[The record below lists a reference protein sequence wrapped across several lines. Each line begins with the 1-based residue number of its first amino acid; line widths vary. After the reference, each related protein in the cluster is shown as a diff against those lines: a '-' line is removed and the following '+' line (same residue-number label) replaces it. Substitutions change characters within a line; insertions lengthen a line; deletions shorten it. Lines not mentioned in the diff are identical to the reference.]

1 MKMTPEQRA
10 FFEYGKVQ
18 GVVEDTEIEINLA
31 SPKGGMP
38 PITFN
43 KEFSLKEGKK
53 LAEKKQEIC
62 LGWAIPYR
70 KRRCVNRLHRKTR
83 SCDPPCDLCFRNVK
97 GGLFDCS
104 DREGKEEYG
113 DFWEPETGKEE

>member
-1 MKMTPEQRA
+1 MLWVYAIK
-10 FFEYGKVQ
+10 
-18 GVVEDTEIEINLA
+18 DTEIEINLA

-70 KRRCVNRLHRKTR
+70 KRRCVNCLHRKTR

>member
-53 LAEKKQEIC
+53 LAEKKTGDMSG
-62 LGWAIPYR
+62 LGNSIPQKAVR
-70 KRRCVNRLHRKTR
+70 KL
-83 SCDPPCDLCFRNVK
+83 PA
-97 GGLFDCS
+97 
-104 DREGKEEYG
+104 
-113 DFWEPETGKEE
+113 PENAFM